1 MSIPPE
7 ASPDWCHSCLKL
19 EPLPDDY
26 YIVCGECGH
35 VYVTTEELVKA
46 FRDYYEP
53 RVGQM
58 LPASPEEIYACP
70 LCGHDF

>member
-26 YIVCGECGH
+26 YIACGECGH
-35 VYVTTEELVKA
+35 VYVTAEDLVNAYVDEYPGYRPKA
-46 FRDYYEP
+46 EHIP
-53 RVGQM
+53 SC
-58 LPASPEEIYACP
+58 AKCW
-70 LCGHDF
+70 HDF